1 MRIMGV
7 PVKAHLGE
15 IGELVTIV
23 GIVVRMSQ
31 PIVIKLS
38 KRYNCRKCKHVTVSH
53 LTWERDTIPVMREC
67 QACQSSNIELIPSLQ
82 QEDCTDQ
89 QEIKIQD
96 KCQPDSNNSSVT
108 GWQVVLLDD
117 LVEKCKPGDQ
127 VQINGIVVRRWA
139 NPEIGQRSDAT
150 TFMLA
155 NCISV
160 QRKVNESRFS
170 TKEKMDYF
178 THYWDTHA
186 KKPLV
191 GRDNIIA
198 SVCPQLYGMYILK
211 LALAV
216 VLAGGVT
223 KTNSSGNKIR
233 GEPHLLLVGDPGTG
247 KSQILRTAT
256 RLAVR
261 SVRTTGIGSTSAGL
275 TAAAVKDS
283 DGWHLEAGALVLADG
298 GVCCVDEFATMSSHD
313 RACVHEAMEQQT
325 ISIAKAGL
333 VSTLNSRCSVI
344 AAINPEGGQFK
355 EDREYKTR
363 LGNPLL
369 SRFDLILLLKDTRNP
384 SWDKM
389 TSDHILK
396 AARELPDDSAKRNPG
411 ADVELQKSNLWKEDE
426 LREYL
431 AHIHSI
437 KPILTPEADQVLQ
450 AVFLQHRY
458 DPERRDERKTM
469 RMLESLVRL
478 AEGHAR
484 LMHRSEVLIMDA
496 VVASQ
501 LIGLSTGSA
510 KDVGC
515 PFPHDPMANY
525 REEGLELLND
535 LGLRHLERF
544 L

>member
-1 MRIMGV
+1 MLEDYFLKNHHEDLEEILNDPGASNHHSIYVNFVDLHKEATEVSNKVLRRPRHYLPLCDDSIISAQKKLASTEESKKRQAKTRVHMRIMGV

-89 QEIKIQD
+89 QEIKI
-96 KCQPDSNNSSVT
+96 
-108 GWQVVLLDD
+108 
-117 LVEKCKPGDQ
+117 
-127 VQINGIVVRRWA
+127 
-139 NPEIGQRSDAT
+139 
-150 TFMLA
+150 
-155 NCISV
+155 
-160 QRKVNESRFS
+160 
-170 TKEKMDYF
+170 
-178 THYWDTHA
+178 
-186 KKPLV
+186 
-191 GRDNIIA
+191 
-198 SVCPQLYGMYILK
+198 QLYGMYILK